1 MSLPP
6 PTMSIA
12 LLNVVRAARIQ
23 AGLATSQIATACRAI
38 VRSRPATAA
47 GDAAADGSGPAKSAT
62 SRSASP
68 GSGPDQAHSTESWR
82 LVPGLS
88 PAGAVQCS
96 TNRCAP
102 GRSGTRELA
111 ARIGFVWAGP
121 PGRGASMPLVM
132 PSHRAVIACG
142 PGTVT
147 STVIVSLS
155 PGMMVNRGG
164 APPVAETARV
174 WPFAVTVYDSPG
186 GGGAGALMTG

>member
-1 MSLPP
+1 
-6 PTMSIA
+6 
-12 LLNVVRAARIQ
+12 
-23 AGLATSQIATACRAI
+23 
-38 VRSRPATAA
+38 
-47 GDAAADGSGPAKSAT
+47 
-62 SRSASP
+62 
-68 GSGPDQAHSTESWR
+68 
-82 LVPGLS
+82 
-88 PAGAVQCS
+88 
-96 TNRCAP
+96 
-102 GRSGTRELA
+102 
-111 ARIGFVWAGP
+111 
-121 PGRGASMPLVM
+121 M